1 METRE
6 LSAFLQVAETGSF
19 SLAAE
24 ALHLTQSAISRRV
37 AALETRLDARL
48 FDRVGR
54 RVALTE
60 AGRALLPR
68 ARRILADLDDTR
80 TLIRNL
86 TGSVSGALTL
96 ATSHHIGLHRLPP
109 VLRAFSRSHP
119 EVRLELQFLDSETAH
134 ELLLQGRLEI
144 AVVTLAPVAL
154 PPLSSTPVWDD
165 PLLFAVGRD
174 HPLAQRP
181 RVTLEELAGEAA
193 VLPGMGTYTGRIVA
207 QLFEAAG
214 SSLGGAM
221 TTNYLE
227 TIRMMASVG
236 LGWTVLPASMMD
248 DRLVRL
254 QPVGVGP
261 LHRTLGWVR
270 HPERTPSN
278 AARAFIE
285 TLMAFGDPE
294 GEGRGRPEE
303 PGSVSPAS
311 WAPGSGSGHAGA
323 TGDP

>member
-1 METRE
+1 METPE
-6 LSAFLQVAETGSF
+6 LTAFLQVAETGSF

-37 AALETRLDARL
+37 ANLEARLDARL

-54 RVALTE
+54 SVALTE

-119 EVRLELQFLDSETAH
+119 EVRLDLQFLDSETAH
-134 ELLLQGRLEI
+134 ELLLQGRLEL
-144 AVVTLAPVAL
+144 AVVTLAPV
-154 PPLSSTPVWDD
+154 PVVPLASEPVWDD

-174 HPLAQRP
+174 HALAQRP
-181 RVTLEELAGEAA
+181 RVSLAELAAESA

-207 QLFEAAG
+207 RIFDAAG
-214 SSLGGAM
+214 LTLTDAM

-236 LGWTVLPASMMD
+236 LGWTVLPASMVD

-254 QPVGVGP
+254 QPVDVAP

-278 AARAFIE
+278 AARAFVE
-285 TLMAFGDPE
+285 TLTAFGDV
-294 GEGRGRPEE
+294 G
-303 PGSVSPAS
+303 GS
-311 WAPGSGSGHAGA
+311 
-323 TGDP
+323 